1 MLSSI
6 WQLEQNC
13 LAEQQGIYAL
23 ENMNMDEAKAT
34 ILVVDD
40 EKSIRNLI
48 SRRLESEGYRCVVAS
63 DGENAI
69 WKAFMQD
76 FDLLIVDIK
85 SPGLSGAKT
94 LAKMITEHPDTGV
107 ILMTAAADIRTAV
120 EAMQFGAYD
129 YLTKPFDLDDLSGRV
144 SKALERRKL
153 ALDSRSYQ
161 RSLEQKVKQ
170 LETRLQHYQNR
181 YVEMATSRPSQ
192 HIESPEQEKV
202 AVGVEAAVKSRE
214 YSSAIEQAAGSR
226 SQLVGSRTPTI
237 WDDVSYDADE
247 IVATIGEESPA
258 PANVEKSDGESITP
272 PLDSQK
278 ILQLE
283 DVSRAY
289 RMGSVEVKA
298 LKNVTLGV
306 ARGEFIVILGP
317 SGSGKTTLLN
327 LIGGMD
333 SPSSGN
339 ILVDGVD
346 ISTLDDKGLTDYRRR
361 NIGFVFQFFNLIPT
375 LTAGENVEFAA
386 ELVKKPR
393 DTMEMLEM
401 VGLRERA
408 SHYPSELSGGE
419 QQRLAIARALV
430 KDPPVL
436 LCDEPTGE
444 LDFETG
450 KHILNKLRMINKED
464 RKTVLLV
471 THNTAIGDIA
481 DRVLRL
487 RSGEIVEVRSNQ
499 RPINPLELK
508 W

>member
-1 MLSSI
+1 
-6 WQLEQNC
+6 
-13 LAEQQGIYAL
+13 
-23 ENMNMDEAKAT
+23 MDEAKAT

-40 EKSIRNLI
+40 EKSIRDLI
-48 SRRLESEGYRCVVAS
+48 SRKLESEDYRCVVAS

-76 FDLLIVDIK
+76 FDLLIVDMK
-85 SPGLSGAKT
+85 LQGLSGRET
-94 LAKMITEHPDTGV
+94 LAKLVAEHPDTGV

-153 ALDSRSYQ
+153 ALEGRSYQ
-161 RSLEQKVKQ
+161 RSLEQKVQQ

-181 YVEMATSRPSQ
+181 YVEMATSRQSK
-192 HIESPEQEKV
+192 HVESPEQEKV
-202 AVGVEAAVKSRE
+202 AVGVEAAVTSRE
-214 YSSAIEQAAGSR
+214 YSSTVEQAAGGG

-237 WDDVSYDADE
+237 WDDVGYDANE
-247 IVATIGEESPA
+247 IAAMIGEEARVPASAERRDTESPA
-258 PANVEKSDGESITP
+258 SHPDV
-272 PLDSQK
+272 QK
-278 ILQLE
+278 ILQLSN
-283 DVSRAY
+283 VSRTY
-289 RMGSVEVKA
+289 WMGSVEVKA
-298 LKNVTLGV
+298 LKNVTLSVG
-306 ARGEFIVILGP
+306 RGEFIVILGP

-333 SPSSGN
+333 SPSSGE
-339 ILVDGVD
+339 ILVDGID
-346 ISTLDDKGLTDYRRR
+346 ISALDDKGLTDYRRR

-375 LTAGENVEFAA
+375 LTARENVEFAA
-386 ELVKKPR
+386 ELVKDPR

-408 SHYPSELSGGE
+408 GHYPSELSGGE

-430 KDPPVL
+430 KDPPIL

-450 KHILNKLRMINKED
+450 KHILSKLRTINKED

-481 DRVLRL
+481 HRVLRL

-499 RPINPLELK
+499 RPIDPLELK

>member
-1 MLSSI
+1 
-6 WQLEQNC
+6 
-13 LAEQQGIYAL
+13 
-23 ENMNMDEAKAT
+23 MDNAKTT

-40 EKSIRNLI
+40 EKSIRDLI
-48 SRRLESEGYRCVVAS
+48 SRKLESEGYRCVVAS

-69 WKAFMQD
+69 WKEFMQD
-76 FDLLIVDIK
+76 FDLLLVDVK
-85 SPGLSGAKT
+85 SPGPSGRET
-94 LAKMITEHPDTGV
+94 LAKMIAEHPDTGV

-120 EAMQFGAYD
+120 EAVQFGAYD
-129 YLTKPFDLDDLSGRV
+129 YLTKPFDLDDLVVRV
-144 SKALERRKL
+144 ARALEKRKSVL
-153 ALDSRSYQ
+153 ESRSYQ
-161 RSLEQKVKQ
+161 HGLEQKVKQ
-170 LETRLQHYQNR
+170 LEKRLRHCQNR
-181 YVEMATSRPSQ
+181 YIEMTTSP
-192 HIESPEQEKV
+192 QEKV
-202 AVGVEAAVKSRE
+202 AAGVKAAVRSRE
-214 YSSAIEQAAGSR
+214 HSSTVEQAAGGG
-226 SQLVGSRTPTI
+226 SQLVESMMPTI
-237 WDDVSYDADE
+237 WDDVGYDA
-247 IVATIGEESPA
+247 EST
-258 PANVEKSDGESITP
+258 VP

-283 DVSRAY
+283 DVSRTY
-289 RMGSVEVKA
+289 WMGSVEVQA
-298 LKNVTLGV
+298 LKNIALSI
-306 ARGEFIVILGP
+306 ARGEFVVILGP

-333 SPSSGN
+333 SPSSGK
-339 ILVDGVD
+339 ILVDGID
-346 ISTLDDKGLTDYRRR
+346 ISALDDKGLTDYRRR

-386 ELVKKPR
+386 ELVKQPR

-408 SHYPSELSGGE
+408 NHYPSELSGGE

-430 KDPPVL
+430 KDPPIL

-450 KHILNKLRMINKED
+450 KHILSKLRTINRED

-481 DRVLRL
+481 HRVLRL
-487 RSGEIVEVRSNQ
+487 RSGEIVEVRSNAH
-499 RPINPLELK
+499 PLDPLELK